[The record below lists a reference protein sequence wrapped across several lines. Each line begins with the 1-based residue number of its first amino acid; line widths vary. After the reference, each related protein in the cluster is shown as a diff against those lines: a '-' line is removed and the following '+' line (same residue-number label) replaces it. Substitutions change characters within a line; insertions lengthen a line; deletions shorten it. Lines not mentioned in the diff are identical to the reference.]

1 MDIADLSVIRS
12 ADQAAEKISGGVLGP
27 PGVAKSG
34 GPNGTDQ
41 AVYGIDKQIPF
52 PPINGDGNAV
62 FFRDLPPA
70 AKIGWNLRLRPMIP
84 MQEDVSSKLI

>member
-1 MDIADLSVIRS
+1 MDIVDLSVIQS

-27 PGVAKSG
+27 PGLAKSG
-34 GPNGTDQ
+34 GPDGTDQ

-62 FFRDLPPA
+62 FFKDLLPPVVA
-70 AKIGWNLRLRPMIP
+70 ERWVEFTPTPNDPDARGRVL
-84 MQEDVSSKLI
+84 